1 MTKIDDR
8 YFKFT
13 GKTTVIENGETVEV
27 MDPGYDDDVPFVV
40 TVDDMTPGVY
50 ELFVSKNRTRTRVM
64 ASMLIHNEYKDD
76 DLEYNMIPN
85 AISVDA
91 GLAGYFVDK
100 PNFNDEEW
108 RSFIDEFITDYARDQ
123 VYTCPWGMFTNT
135 GYGDGV
141 YDVCIIKERKHG
153 RIVGVAI
160 FFMDQE
166 DYE

>member
-13 GKTTVIENGETVEV
+13 GKTTVIEDGETIEV
-27 MDPGYDDDVPFVV
+27 MDPGYDDDGPFVV

-76 DLEYNMIPN
+76 DLEYDMIPN

-91 GLAGYFVDK
+91 GLAGYFVDNS
-100 PNFNDEEW
+100 NFNDEEW
-108 RSFIDEFITDYARDQ
+108 
-123 VYTCPWGMFTNT
+123 
-135 GYGDGV
+135 
-141 YDVCIIKERKHG
+141 
-153 RIVGVAI
+153 
-160 FFMDQE
+160 
-166 DYE
+166 